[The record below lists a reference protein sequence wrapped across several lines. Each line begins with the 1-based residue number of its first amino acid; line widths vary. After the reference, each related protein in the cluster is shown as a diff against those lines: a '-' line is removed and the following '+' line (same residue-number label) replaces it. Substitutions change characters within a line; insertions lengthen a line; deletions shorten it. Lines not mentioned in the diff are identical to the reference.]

1 MGVAIALSAVVH
13 KYGEVLSREPKT
25 GLPFET
31 AQQAAPP
38 QGERIPI
45 LAYAQDDGF
54 FERDRDGGSEGT
66 EPR

>member
-13 KYGEVLSREPKT
+13 KYGRCWLRDTKAW
-25 GLPFET
+25 LPFET

-45 LAYAQDDGF
+45 MAYAQDDGF
-54 FERDRDGGSEGT
+54 FERDREWKQRGL
-66 EPR
+66 